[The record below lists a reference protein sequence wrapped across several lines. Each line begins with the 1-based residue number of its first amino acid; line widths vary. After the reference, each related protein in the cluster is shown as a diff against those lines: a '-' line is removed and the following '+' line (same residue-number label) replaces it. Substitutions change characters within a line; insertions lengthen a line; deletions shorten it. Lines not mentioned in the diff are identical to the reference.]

1 MNRGGREIVTSST
14 GSADSAGPSSEG
26 DATRVRLSVVI
37 PVYNEQDTIGECL
50 GLLIKQIEHIAE
62 VVVVDNNSTDRSR
75 KIVEDAMSGC
85 PVITMIDETRQGLVY
100 ARNAGLDAATGDVI
114 ARIDADT
121 RVPERWAQTIVEF
134 FEHDA
139 EKEWAALC
147 GRGAAYGL
155 PFEGWTS
162 KWKARLRPVFD
173 ALPSRSTAAAPE
185 DIAVRESPVLYGS
198 NMVVRRE
205 TWAAIRDT
213 VSMRRDVFEDVDMG
227 LCVRDINGRNA
238 FLTSITVGVSPRRM
252 ETGMLAFMEYMS
264 FLPRTLL
271 LHRRYGMAATVVLG
285 YLPPLF
291 AVHGARLVMI
301 RAYDPQTA
309 SFSVR
314 NFWRPT
320 AQRCLP

>member
-1 MNRGGREIVTSST
+1 MTSNTGPADDIGPPLDGGASR
-14 GSADSAGPSSEG
+14 P
-26 DATRVRLSVVI
+26 RLSVVI

-62 VVVVDNNSTDRSR
+62 IVVVDNNSTDRSR
-75 KIVEDAMSGC
+75 AIVDDAISGC
-85 PVITMIDETRQGLVY
+85 PEIRLIEEARQGLVY
-100 ARNAGLDAATGDVI
+100 ARNAGLDSATGDLI

-121 RVPERWAQTIVEF
+121 RVPERWAQTVVEF
-134 FEHDA
+134 FEHDTNGD
-139 EKEWAALC
+139 WAALC

-185 DIAVRESPVLYGS
+185 NIAVRESPVLYGS
-198 NMVVRRE
+198 NMVVRRA

-238 FLTSITVGVSPRRM
+238 FLSSITVGVSPRRM
-252 ETGMLAFMEYMS
+252 ETGMVAFMEYMS

-271 LHRRYGMAATVVLG
+271 LHRRRGMAAAVVLG

-291 AVHGARLVMI
+291 VVHGARLVLI

-309 SFSVR
+309 SFSIR
-314 NFWRPT
+314 NVWRPT
-320 AQRCLP
+320 TQRCLP